1 MIKTHRGF
9 TLIELLAVILL
20 LGIGLVGIAGMFT
33 AGIISSRKAANETA
47 AANRATQEI
56 ERIRDGGYLGAVVDT
71 AHFPSPRYTIISS
84 SKATFAVP
92 ELSNGAGELTI
103 ETDTAAQ
110 PVDPNT
116 GFIIGNLKRVNVK
129 ITWGGGS
136 KVRGSYSITT
146 LISNRA
152 H

>member
-20 LGIGLVGIAGMFT
+20 LGIGLVGVAGMFT
-33 AGIISSRKAANETA
+33 AGIVSSRKAANETA

-56 ERIRDGGYLGAVVDT
+56 ERVRDGGFLGAIIDT
-71 AHFPSPRYTIISS
+71 AHFPSPRYVVVSS
-84 SKATFAVP
+84 SKATFTVP
-92 ELSNGAGELTI
+92 ELSHGAGEVTI
-103 ETDTAAQ
+103 GTDTAAQ

-116 GFIIGNLKRVNVK
+116 GFMIGNLKRVMVK
-129 ITWGGGS
+129 ITWGGGAN
-136 KVRGSYSITT
+136 VRGSYSIST